1 MKVFEIRRGYFK
13 ALEEGHE
20 IELYENN
27 KPTGDKLRLMPI
39 VEDYEIE

>member
-27 KPTGDKLRLMPI
+27 KKGDIL
-39 VEDYEIE
+39 